1 MSKRRVSLV
10 LLCVVAAG
18 AVAAGFAIAGKGNGN
33 DKTLRVRDR
42 PLGRPALLGRAGETR
57 ACRT

>member
-18 AVAAGFAIAGKGNGN
+18 AVAAGFAIAGKDRGN
-33 DKTLRVRDR
+33 DKKFEYTIGLWGDCRTPTCRR
-42 PLGRPALLGRAGETR
+42 RR